1 MVAMEQ
7 EREKYPEIV
16 LTTEEVEREQLVKRI
31 GNKFQELMDKQSN
44 ACALKGGTA
53 MRLSLGL
60 PRPSTDLDFEGQHR
74 VRMRRTVRQ
83 ATEAAA
89 PGRRHRVGR
98 DWLWRGTV
106 QVKATNPTTGNP
118 VRTTIDYR
126 RAGSMRFDPTTNRY
140 QPMQARRRDES

>member
-60 PRPSTDLDFEGQHR
+60 PRVPQPIWTSKDNTGSGCGEQF
-74 VRMRRTVRQ
+74 
-83 ATEAAA
+83 
-89 PGRRHRVGR
+89 GRRPRQRHRADDIASGETGCGEER
-98 DWLWRGTV
+98 SKSRRQTR
-106 QVKATNPTTGNP
+106 QPETRYERQSTTAEP
-118 VRTTIDYR
+118 AVCDRSHY
-126 RAGSMRFDPTTNRY
+126 
-140 QPMQARRRDES
+140 ESIPANASASKG